1 MIANGFRR
9 HPVLAVHV
17 LLVALLLIGLVQRT
31 GAAYLHWVALYGCVL
46 TATYTSIFRWK
57 PIKNT
62 VAGKGELPLR
72 SLFLGTF
79 AITVLLAASHWGTLG
94 HVPLIEALRQTD
106 DLRVNALRHA
116 SNDVPVWIN
125 YAGSFV
131 IKALVPVAL
140 LLAWSGHRKWFWSMA
155 IVASVYAL
163 SLIQKSHTITLFV
176 PLWIAFLVSRKW
188 IAFGSLS
195 AVFML
200 LLGLLVVVGKPEKLQ
215 QVSAG
220 AGDQAPVLDEG
231 VAKRG
236 LVGDVVWSLGRRIL
250 FMPGWTVA
258 AWFEHVPAD
267 IPYQQGAAVRP
278 IGALLGKPYRDLS
291 SDVYALEYP
300 ELAAQGTQGT
310 MGSAAF
316 MYDYANFGG
325 WGLAFAGVVTGA
337 LLYVITLL
345 FAGRWRWAMAL
356 NTYPLLALT
365 ATALPTVLLSHGWAA
380 TLLLF
385 VLFNDRSEPI
395 D

>member
-1 MIANGFRR
+1 MIANVFRR
-9 HPVLAVHV
+9 HPVIAAHAV
-17 LLVALLLIGLVQRT
+17 LVALLLIGLVQRT
-31 GAAYLHWVALYGCVL
+31 GAAYLHWIALYACVSI
-46 TATYTSIFRWK
+46 ATYASIFRWK
-57 PIKNT
+57 PIGSTN
-62 VAGKGELPLR
+62 VAKGEPPLR
-72 SLFLGTF
+72 SLFAGTF
-79 AITVLLAASHWGTLG
+79 GLTVVLAASHWGTLG

-125 YAGSFV
+125 YVGNIL
-131 IKALVPVAL
+131 IKALVPVSL
-140 LLAWSGHRKWFWSMA
+140 LLAWSGHRKWFWAMA
-155 IVASVYAL
+155 VVASLYAL
-163 SLIQKSHTITLFV
+163 SLIQKSHVITLFV

-195 AVFML
+195 AVFAV
-200 LLGLLVVVGKPEKLQ
+200 LLGFLVVVGKPEKLQ

-220 AGDQAPVLDEG
+220 TNEQAAVLDEG

-278 IGALLGKPYRDLS
+278 IGALLGKSYRDLS

-325 WGLAFAGVVTGA
+325 WGLAFAGAITGA

-345 FAGRWRWAMAL
+345 FAGRWRWAIAL
-356 NTYPLLALT
+356 NAYPLLALC

-385 VLFNDRSEPI
+385 VLFTDRPEPI